1 MILYSARYVGR
12 TLRQGSCPR
21 FVLILSA
28 LLNYLIARLVVN
40 SPPGSIAFNE
50 ELGVM
55 TIVSAIVI
63 GFVSLAVIIVGEIY
77 FLRSVSRLTGIPITR
92 LLRHKQ

>member
-1 MILYSARYVGR
+1 
-12 TLRQGSCPR
+12 
-21 FVLILSA
+21 
-28 LLNYLIARLVVN
+28 
-40 SPPGSIAFNE
+40 
-50 ELGVM
+50 M